1 MKYFY
6 IIFLYV
12 LWNNSFGQT
21 FTLNHIL
28 KKFKSNFSFEFND
41 NLKEFTYDYLNI
53 KSEYIYTGIR
63 DHKKYFLYQID
74 ENVRFKFLFLGNYD
88 YLSNYGTVTNARDF
102 ILFDKEENKLLLLKY
117 NTRGLLMSNDNK
129 VSVENKMDCF
139 GRLLILLNHDLN
151 EIKTIESINEFSC
164 MDVRIEDD
172 GQNTPKVYKKVLTN
186 ELQYIPLDETD
197 TPLFDLDLEKIY
209 QIFESY

>member
-1 MKYFY
+1 MKCFY

-12 LWNNSFGQT
+12 LSNNSFGHT
-21 FTLNHIL
+21 LTLNHIL
-28 KKFKSNFSFEFND
+28 KKFEINFSFEVRD
-41 NLKEFTYDYLNI
+41 NLKDFTYDYLNVN
-53 KSEYIYTGIR
+53 SEYIYTGIR

-88 YLSNYGTVTNARDF
+88 HLSDYGTVTNARDF

-117 NTRGLLMSNDNK
+117 NARGLLMSNGNK

-139 GRLLILLNHDLN
+139 GRLVILLDFDLN
-151 EIKTIESINEFSC
+151 EIKTIESINEINC
-164 MDVRIEDD
+164 TNVRIDD
-172 GQNTPKVYKKVLTN
+172 ESEYAPKVYNKVLTN

-197 TPLFDLDLEKIY
+197 TPLFDMELEKIY